1 MGKTDEQ
8 PREAFHASLDEANW
22 IARAKC
28 AERVAA
34 LYCQGR
40 LDADERGLAEETF
53 RLLCY
58 DGEVVVRRLL
68 AECLKRVPG
77 LPQDIA
83 VPLASDKSEIALPF
97 IAESPSLSDR
107 DLLAILRDH
116 PGPHRIAVATR
127 EYISAPVSDA
137 LCRCDDA
144 TTIIVTLGNDGAS
157 LAPATLHWLLD
168 KQPGRLI
175 VGAIAQ
181 RHQLPLTVRERLSRG
196 TEDRIPASSYAFA
209 AIPEFMAV

>member
-1 MGKTDEQ
+1 LGKTDEQ

-181 RHQLPLTVRERLSRG
+181 RRQLPLTVRERLSRG
-196 TEDRIPASSYAFA
+196 IEDRVPESSYAFA